1 MRPACR
7 QAGLRLRRNK
17 MNMKLW
23 EKGIPTD
30 QKIEA
35 FTVGNDREIDIY
47 IAKYDLLASKAHAQM
62 LASVGLLTIEESEA
76 LCAALDTMISLEQK
90 GQFVIEQEYED
101 VHSKIEAA
109 LIKALGD
116 TGKKIHTGRSRNDQ
130 VLVAL
135 QLYFK
140 AEISEIKKGIQTL
153 FDTLLALAETHKNKL
168 LPGYTHLQVAMPS
181 SFGLWFSAYAE
192 VLIDDLY
199 LLNAA
204 QKVVDQNPLGSGAGY
219 GSSFPL
225 DREATTRSLDFTTL
239 KYNVVAAQLSR
250 GKSERTVTQAVAN
263 VANTLSRFAMDICLY
278 CSQNFGFIKFPNAL
292 TTGSSIMPHKKNPDV
307 FELLRGTCNQLQAIP
322 QEMLMITNNL
332 PSGYHRDFQLL
343 KENSIKAVED
353 LKMVLDI
360 FNFSIAQVQV
370 QEVDLS
376 DEKYQYLFTVD
387 TINDLVTTGVPFR
400 DAYKQVGEQVE
411 NGSFKAGNTK
421 EHSHLGS
428 IHNLG
433 LEKIREKFEKAIV
446 E

>member
-1 MRPACR
+1 
-7 QAGLRLRRNK
+7 
-17 MNMKLW
+17 MKLW

-35 FTVGNDREIDIY
+35 FTVGNDREIDIH

-62 LASVGLLTIEESEA
+62 LARVGLLTIEESEA
-76 LCAALDTMISLEQK
+76 LCKELDKMIALEQN
-90 GQFVIEQEYED
+90 GQFVIEQDYED
-101 VHSKIEAA
+101 VHSKIEAD

-140 AEISEIKKGIQTL
+140 AELAEIKLGVKTL
-153 FDTLLALAETHKNKL
+153 FDTLLDLAETHKDKL
-168 LPGYTHLQVAMPS
+168 LPGYTHFQVAMPS

-199 LLNAA
+199 LLNAV

-225 DREATTRSLDFTTL
+225 DREATTQSLDFATL

-250 GKSERTVTQAVAN
+250 GKSERTVTQAIAN

-278 CSQNFGFIKFPNAL
+278 CSQNFNFIGFPDAL

-322 QEMLMITNNL
+322 QEMVLLTNNL

-343 KENSIKAVED
+343 KENAIKAVED
-353 LKMVLDI
+353 VKVVLDI
-360 FNFSIAQVQV
+360 FNFAIAQVAIK
-370 QEVDLS
+370 EVDLS
-376 DEKYQYLFTVD
+376 EEKYQYLFTVD
-387 TINDLVTTGVPFR
+387 AISDLVTAGIPFR
-400 DAYKQVGEQVE
+400 EAYKQIGKQVE
-411 NGSFKAGNTK
+411 TGSFKAGNTK
-421 EHSHLGS
+421 QHSHLGS

-433 LEKIREKFEKAIV
+433 LDQIREKFERAFV